1 MNPSELALTRVN
13 VIKRDDGICQY
24 CGSKSSSITIDHI
37 IPKDKGG
44 KDSWDNLVAAC
55 KKCNIYKGNYLL
67 NEINMKLLKKPA
79 RPSYL
84 LHLQKYKGKHS
95 TWDPYLYLK
104 KGEYFG

>member
-1 MNPSELALTRVN
+1 MKTLNNITQ
-13 VIKRDDGICQY
+13 GIFLKDEAMTHHTSY
-24 CGSKSSSITIDHI
+24 GIGGPAKAYI

-44 KDSWDNLVAAC
+44 KDSWSNLVAAC

-79 RPSYL
+79 RASYL
-84 LHLQKYKGKHS
+84 LHLQRYKGKHS

-104 KGEYFG
+104 KGECFE